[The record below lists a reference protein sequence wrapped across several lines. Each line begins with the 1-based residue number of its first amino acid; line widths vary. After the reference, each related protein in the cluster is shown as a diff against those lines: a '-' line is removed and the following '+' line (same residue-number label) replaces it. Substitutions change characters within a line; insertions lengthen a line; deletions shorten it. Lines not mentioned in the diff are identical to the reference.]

1 MSWWQ
6 YLLLVNL
13 YLVLSYG
20 FYYLL
25 LRRETFFHLNRLFLV
40 STAIFSFFIP
50 VIHSDWVKNLFI
62 TQKVQHTLY
71 AYAKPI
77 LVYRFKDIEE
87 HHLTIGQILVII
99 YAIGAA
105 ILITRFILQLISLKK
120 IIDTPEETA
129 GAFSFFRR
137 IKLGG
142 NLDNLEIITAHEQA
156 HANQWH
162 TVDVLLI
169 EAVAIINWFNP
180 IVYLY
185 RLEIKHIH
193 EYIAD
198 RHALENGIDK
208 ADYAMLLLS
217 QTLKTPHQLVTPF
230 FNHSL
235 LKQRIIMLQKD
246 RSRYTAL
253 LKYGLSAP
261 LFVLMMILASVTIG
275 KTNVVK
281 VIKNKAEHL
290 FATTA
295 ISFTS
300 MHAASVKKHVNHV
313 VPDQV
318 IVEKPVVKDS
328 AYTLN
333 DLEPAPTTQP
343 ATAIKHTEEP
353 VFITVEEE
361 PQFKG
366 GISAFYR
373 FLGQNIHY
381 PEGMLDKNIQGKEL
395 IAMTI
400 ETDGSLSDIKVVK
413 DLGNGAAKE
422 VIRVL
427 KLSPKWEPGY
437 QNGNKVR
444 VRYTIPISFNIS
456 KGPAPDTT
464 SEAIKEKTK
473 VVIPDK
479 VTYVVPKDSIR
490 NTGTVLIGLD
500 PNMDPL
506 YVVDGKA
513 VSDLNSLNPND
524 IASIRVLKQQPAKE
538 VYAGIYGKKA
548 LNGVVVIKTKDAVE
562 KTQANLSNPK

>member
-1 MSWWQ
+1 
-6 YLLLVNL
+6 
-13 YLVLSYG
+13 
-20 FYYLL
+20 
-25 LRRETFFHLNRLFLV
+25 
-40 STAIFSFFIP
+40 
-50 VIHSDWVKNLFI
+50 
-62 TQKVQHTLY
+62 
-71 AYAKPI
+71 
-77 LVYRFKDIEE
+77 
-87 HHLTIGQILVII
+87 
-99 YAIGAA
+99 
-105 ILITRFILQLISLKK
+105 
-120 IIDTPEETA
+120 
-129 GAFSFFRR
+129 
-137 IKLGG
+137 
-142 NLDNLEIITAHEQA
+142 
-156 HANQWH
+156 
-162 TVDVLLI
+162 
-169 EAVAIINWFNP
+169 
-180 IVYLY
+180 LY

-208 ADYAMLLLS
+208 AEYAMLLLS

-235 LKQRIIMLQKD
+235 LKQRIIMLQKN
-246 RSRYTAL
+246 RSKYTAL

-281 VIKNKAEHL
+281 VIRNKAEHL
-290 FATTA
+290 FAKTV
-295 ISFTS
+295 ISFTPKT
-300 MHAASVKKHVNHV
+300 AAIKKHVSHI
-313 VPDQV
+313 VPV
-318 IVEKPVVKDS
+318 IAEKPVVKDS
-328 AYTLN
+328 AYTLK
-333 DLEPAPTTQP
+333 DLEPAPSVKP
-343 ATAIKHTEEP
+343 ATVKHIEEP

-366 GISAFYR
+366 GISAFYN
-373 FLGQNIHY
+373 FLSKNIHY
-381 PEGMLDKNIQGKEL
+381 PEGMLDKNVQGKEL
-395 IAMTI
+395 ISVTV

-413 DLGNGAAKE
+413 DLGCGAAKE

-464 SEAIKEKTK
+464 SEAIAPKTK

-479 VTYVVPKDSIR
+479 VTYVVPKDTIQ

-500 PNMDPL
+500 TNMDPL
-506 YVVDGKA
+506 YVIDGKA
-513 VSDLNSLNPND
+513 VPDLNSLNPND

-548 LNGVVVIKTKDAVE
+548 LNGVVVIKTKDAAQN
-562 KTQANLSNPK
+562 TRANLNKQ

>member
-25 LRRETFFHLNRLFLV
+25 LRRETFFHLNRLYLV

-71 AYAKPI
+71 TYAKPI
-77 LVYRFKDIEE
+77 LVYHFKNIEE
-87 HHLTIGQILVII
+87 HHLTIGQILVVI
-99 YAIGAA
+99 YTLGAA
-105 ILITRFILQLISLKK
+105 ILITRFIWQLISLKK
-120 IIDTPEETA
+120 IIDTPEESA
-129 GAFSFFRR
+129 GAFSFFRS

-235 LKQRIIMLQKD
+235 LKQRIIMLQKN
-246 RSRYTAL
+246 RSKYAAL

-261 LFVLMMILASVTIG
+261 LFMLMMILASVTIG
-275 KTNVVK
+275 KTNVIK
-281 VIKNKAEHL
+281 VIKNKAEHFL
-290 FATTA
+290 ATTT
-295 ISFTS
+295 ILLTP
-300 MHAASVKKHVNHV
+300 VT
-313 VPDQV
+313 
-318 IVEKPVVKDS
+318 VEKHLNQAVIYHANADRPVGKDS
-328 AYTLN
+328 AYILN
-333 DLEPAPTTQP
+333 DLEPAVP
-343 ATAIKHTEEP
+343 AQSATVIKHNEEP

-373 FLGQNIHY
+373 FLSQNIHY
-381 PEGMLDKNIQGKEL
+381 PEAMLTKNVQGKEL
-395 IAMTI
+395 ISMTV
-400 ETDGSLSDIKVVK
+400 ETDGSLSDIQVVK
-413 DLGNGAAKE
+413 DLGCGAAKE

-437 QNGNKVR
+437 QNGSKVR

-456 KGPAPDTT
+456 KGPAPDTA
-464 SEAIKEKTK
+464 SEAIAQKTK
-473 VVIPDK
+473 VIIPDK
-479 VTYVVPKDSIR
+479 VTYVVPRDTIQ

-500 PNMDPL
+500 TNMDPL
-506 YVVDGKA
+506 YVVDGKN
-513 VSDLNSLNPND
+513 VPDLNNLNPNN

-538 VYAGIYGKKA
+538 VYAGLYGKKA
-548 LNGVVVIKTKDAVE
+548 LNGVVVIQTKDAVQ
-562 KTQANLSNPK
+562 KTPANFNKPQ

>member
-25 LRRETFFHLNRLFLV
+25 LRRETFFHLNRLYLV

-50 VIHSDWVKNLFI
+50 AIHSDWIKNLFI

-71 AYAKPI
+71 TYAKPI
-77 LVYRFKDIEE
+77 LVYRFKNIEE

-105 ILITRFILQLISLKK
+105 VLITRFILQLISLKK
-120 IIDTPEETA
+120 IIDTPEESA
-129 GAFSFFRR
+129 GAFSFFRS

-142 NLDNLEIITAHEQA
+142 SLDNLEIITAHEQA

-169 EAVAIINWFNP
+169 EAVAIVNWFNP

-208 ADYAMLLLS
+208 AEYAMLLLS

-246 RSRYTAL
+246 RSKYTAL

-261 LFVLMMILASVTIG
+261 LFVLMMIMTSITIG
-275 KTNVVK
+275 KTNVIK
-281 VIKNKAEHL
+281 AIKNKAEHL
-290 FATTA
+290 FETTA
-295 ISFTS
+295 ISFTQTT
-300 MHAASVKKHVNHV
+300 AVKRHVSHVVYHVNT
-313 VPDQV
+313 
-318 IVEKPVVKDS
+318 EKIVVKDS

-333 DLEPAPTTQP
+333 DLELAPAAQRVTV
-343 ATAIKHTEEP
+343 KHNEEP
-353 VFITVEEE
+353 MFITVEEE

-366 GISAFYR
+366 GISAFYS
-373 FLGQNIHY
+373 FLGRNIQY
-381 PEGMLDKNIQGKEL
+381 TEAMLNKNVQGKEL
-395 IAMTI
+395 ISMTV

-413 DLGNGAAKE
+413 DIGCGAAKE

-456 KGPAPDTT
+456 KSPAPDTT
-464 SEAIKEKTK
+464 SEAIIEKTK

-479 VTYVVPKDSIR
+479 VTYVVPKDTIQ
-490 NTGTVLIGLD
+490 NTGTILIGLD
-500 PNMDPL
+500 TNMDPL
-506 YVVDGKA
+506 YVVDEKA
-513 VSDLNSLNPND
+513 VPDLNSLNPND
-524 IASIRVLKQQPAKE
+524 IASIRVLKQQPARE

-548 LNGVVVIKTKDAVE
+548 LNGVVVIKTKGA
-562 KTQANLSNPK
+562 TQKAQASLSKPQ

>member
-1 MSWWQ
+1 MGWWQ

-25 LRRETFFHLNRLFLV
+25 LRRETFFHLNRLYLV

-50 VIHSDWVKNLFI
+50 LIHSDWVKDLFI
-62 TQKVQHTLY
+62 TQKVQNTLY
-71 AYAKPI
+71 TYAKPI
-77 LVYRFKDIEE
+77 LVYRFQNIEE
-87 HHLTIGQILVII
+87 HHLTIGQILVVI
-99 YAIGAA
+99 YAVGAA
-105 ILITRFILQLISLKK
+105 ILITRFILQLISLKR
-120 IIDTPEETA
+120 IIDTPEESA
-129 GAFSFFRR
+129 GAFSFFRS

-156 HANQWH
+156 HASQWH

-169 EAVAIINWFNP
+169 EAIAIINWFNP

-208 ADYAMLLLS
+208 AEYALLLLS
-217 QTLKTPHQLVTPF
+217 QTLETPHQLVTPF

-235 LKQRIIMLQKD
+235 LKQRIIMLQKS
-246 RSRYTAL
+246 RSKYTAL

-261 LFVLMMILASVTIG
+261 LFMLMMIMASVTIG
-275 KTNVVK
+275 KTNAITA
-281 VIKNKAEHL
+281 IKMKAERL
-290 FATTA
+290 LATTA
-295 ISFTS
+295 VSFVP
-300 MHAASVKKHVNHV
+300 AATVRGPMNHV
-313 VPDQV
+313 VVYHPNN
-318 IVEKPVVKDS
+318 EKPVVKDS
-328 AYTLN
+328 AYILN
-333 DLEPAPTTQP
+333 DLEAVPVMKPA
-343 ATAIKHTEEP
+343 AAKHNEEP
-353 VFITVEEE
+353 VFITVEQE

-366 GISAFYR
+366 GISAFYN
-373 FLGQNIHY
+373 FLGRNIHY
-381 PEGMLDKNIQGKEL
+381 TDAMLNKNVQGKEL
-395 IAMTI
+395 ISVTV
-400 ETDGSLSDIKVVK
+400 ETDGALSDIKVVK
-413 DLGNGAAKE
+413 DLGCGAAKE

-456 KGPAPDTT
+456 KDPAPDTAA
-464 SEAIKEKTK
+464 EAIAEKTK
-473 VVIPDK
+473 VIIPDK
-479 VTYVVPKDSIR
+479 VTYIVPKDTIE

-500 PNMDPL
+500 PHMDPL

-513 VSDLNSLNPND
+513 VANLNSLNPND

-538 VYAGIYGKKA
+538 VYAAIYGKKA
-548 LNGVVVIKTKDAVE
+548 LNSVVVIQTKDAAK
-562 KTQANLSNPK
+562 KTQASLNK

>member
-13 YLVLSYG
+13 YLVLFYG

-25 LRRETFFHLNRLFLV
+25 LRKETFFHLNRIYLV

-50 VIHSDWVKNLFI
+50 VIHSDWIKNLFI
-62 TQKVQHTLY
+62 TQKVEHTLS
-71 AYAKPI
+71 AYGAPI
-77 LVYRFKDIEE
+77 LIYRLKNIQE
-87 HHLTIGQILVII
+87 HSISIGQILMIV
-99 YAIGAA
+99 YALGAA
-105 ILITRFILQLISLKK
+105 ILIARFIWQLISLKK
-120 IIDTPEETA
+120 IIDEPEEAT
-129 GAFSFFRR
+129 GAFSFFRS

-180 IVYLY
+180 IVYIY

-208 ADYAMLLLS
+208 ADYAMLLLN
-217 QTLKTPHQLVTPF
+217 QTLKTPHELVTPF

-235 LKQRIIMLQKD
+235 LKQRIIMLQKN
-246 RSRYTAL
+246 RSKYTAL

-261 LFVLMMILASVTIG
+261 LFVLMLILGSVTIS
-275 KTNVVK
+275 KSNT
-281 VIKNKAEHL
+281 IKLIGNKARHL
-290 FATTA
+290 FETTA
-295 ISFTS
+295 ISFAPTP
-300 MHAASVKKHVNHV
+300 AVKK
-313 VPDQV
+313 QV
-318 IVEKPVVKDS
+318 SHIVGHANTEKTIAKDS
-328 AYTLN
+328 AYVLD
-333 DLEPAPTTQP
+333 DLAPAPEKP
-343 ATAIKHTEEP
+343 ATVTKNEEP

-366 GISAFYR
+366 GIAAFYG
-373 FLGQNIHY
+373 FLS
-381 PEGMLDKNIQGKEL
+381 KNIQYPDAMLNKNVQGKEL
-395 IAMTI
+395 ISMTV

-413 DLGNGAAKE
+413 DLGFGAAKE

-464 SEAIKEKTK
+464 SEAIAEKTK
-473 VVIPDK
+473 VIIPDK
-479 VTYVVPKDSIR
+479 VTYVVPKDTIR
-490 NTGTVLIGLD
+490 NTGTVLLGLD
-500 PNMDPL
+500 TNMDPL
-506 YVVDGKA
+506 YVIDGKA
-513 VSDLNSLNPND
+513 VPDLNNLNPND

-548 LNGVVVIKTKDAVE
+548 LNGVVVIKTKGAVQ
-562 KTQANLSNPK
+562 QAQTNPGKPQ

>member
-25 LRRETFFHLNRLFLV
+25 LRRETFFHLNRLYLV
-40 STAIFSFFIP
+40 STAILSFFIP

-71 AYAKPI
+71 TYAKPI
-77 LVYRFKDIEE
+77 LIYRFKDIQE
-87 HHLTIGQILVII
+87 HNLTIGQVLVII
-99 YAIGAA
+99 YAIGAT
-105 ILITRFILQLISLKK
+105 ILIARFILQLISLKK
-120 IIDTPEETA
+120 IIDEPEESA
-129 GAFSFFRR
+129 GAFSFFRS

-208 ADYAMLLLS
+208 AEYAMLLLS

-235 LKQRIIMLQKD
+235 LKQRIIMLQKS
-246 RSRYTAL
+246 RSKYTAL

-281 VIKNKAEHL
+281 VIRNKAEHL
-290 FATTA
+290 FAKTV
-295 ISFTS
+295 ISFTPK
-300 MHAASVKKHVNHV
+300 AAAVKKHANHV
-313 VPDQV
+313 VYPV
-318 IVEKPVVKDS
+318 IAEKPVVKDS

-333 DLEPAPTTQP
+333 DLEPAPPVKP
-343 ATAIKHTEEP
+343 ATVKHIEEP

-366 GISAFYR
+366 GISAFYS
-373 FLGQNIHY
+373 FLSKNIHY
-381 PEGMLDKNIQGKEL
+381 PEGMLDKNVQGKEL
-395 IAMTI
+395 ISVTV

-413 DLGNGAAKE
+413 DLGCGAAKE

-464 SEAIKEKTK
+464 SEAIAPKTK

-479 VTYVVPKDSIR
+479 VTYVVPKDTIQ

-500 PNMDPL
+500 TNMDPL

-513 VSDLNSLNPND
+513 VPDLNSLNPND

-548 LNGVVVIKTKDAVE
+548 LNGVVVIKTKDAVQ
-562 KTQANLSNPK
+562 KAQASLNK

>member
-1 MSWWQ
+1 MGWWQ

-25 LRRETFFHLNRLFLV
+25 LRKETFFHLNRVYLV
-40 STAIFSFFIP
+40 STAIFSFLIP
-50 VIHSDWVKNLFI
+50 VIHSDWIKNLFI
-62 TQKVQHTLY
+62 TQKVQNTLY
-71 AYAKPI
+71 TYAKPI
-77 LVYRFKDIEE
+77 LVYHFKNIEE
-87 HHLTIGQILVII
+87 HHLTIGQILVVI

-120 IIDTPEETA
+120 IIDTPEESA
-129 GAFSFFRR
+129 GAFSFFRS

-142 NLDNLEIITAHEQA
+142 NLNNPEVITAHEQA

-169 EAVAIINWFNP
+169 EAVAIVNWFNP

-198 RHALENGIDK
+198 RQALENGIDK
-208 ADYAMLLLS
+208 ADYAILLLS

-235 LKQRIIMLQKD
+235 LKQRIIMLQKN
-246 RSRYTAL
+246 RSQYTAL

-275 KTNVVK
+275 KTNVITA
-281 VIKNKAEHL
+281 IKNKAEHL

-295 ISFTS
+295 ISFTPVVI
-300 MHAASVKKHVNHV
+300 VKKYTSHVDIHHASNK
-313 VPDQV
+313 
-318 IVEKPVVKDS
+318 KPVVKDS
-328 AYTLN
+328 AYILN
-333 DLEPAPTTQP
+333 DLDIAPATQP
-343 ATAIKHTEEP
+343 VTVKHNEEP

-366 GISAFYR
+366 GISAFYC
-373 FLGQNIHY
+373 FLR
-381 PEGMLDKNIQGKEL
+381 KNIQYPEAMLNKNVQGREL
-395 IAMTI
+395 VSMTV
-400 ETDGSLSDIKVVK
+400 ETDGSLSDLKVVK
-413 DLGNGAAKE
+413 DLGCGAAKE

-444 VRYTIPISFNIS
+444 VKYTIPISFNIS
-456 KGPAPDTT
+456 KGPAPDTAA
-464 SEAIKEKTK
+464 EAMAERTK
-473 VVIPDK
+473 VVIPDR
-479 VTYVVPKDSIR
+479 VTYVVPKDTIQ

-500 PNMDPL
+500 TNMDPL
-506 YVVDGKA
+506 YVIDGKA
-513 VSDLNSLNPND
+513 VPDLNSLNPNN
-524 IASIRVLKQQPAKE
+524 ISSIRVLKQQPAKE

-548 LNGVVVIKTKDAVE
+548 LNGVVVIQTKEAAH
-562 KTQANLSNPK
+562 KTQASPNKQ

>member
-1 MSWWQ
+1 MGWWQ

-25 LRRETFFHLNRLFLV
+25 LRRETFFHLNRLYLV

-50 VIHSDWVKNLFI
+50 LIHSDWVKNLFI

-71 AYAKPI
+71 TYAKPI
-77 LVYRFKDIEE
+77 LVYRFQNIEE
-87 HHLTIGQILVII
+87 RHLTVSQILVII

-105 ILITRFILQLISLKK
+105 ILIARFILQLISLKK
-120 IIDTPEETA
+120 IIDTPEEST
-129 GAFSFFRR
+129 GAFSFFRS

-162 TVDVLLI
+162 TVDILLI
-169 EAVAIINWFNP
+169 EAAAIIAWFNP
-180 IVYLY
+180 VVYLY

-208 ADYAMLLLS
+208 AEYAMLLLS
-217 QTLKTPHQLVTPF
+217 QTLETPHQLVTPF

-235 LKQRIIMLQKD
+235 LKQRIIMLQKN
-246 RSRYTAL
+246 RSKYTAL

-261 LFVLMMILASVTIG
+261 LFMLMMILASVTIG
-275 KTNVVK
+275 KTNVMT
-281 VIKNKAEHL
+281 VIKKKAERL
-290 FATTA
+290 LATTVV
-295 ISFTS
+295 SFAPPTTIKEHLS
-300 MHAASVKKHVNHV
+300 HV
-313 VPDQV
+313 VV
-318 IVEKPVVKDS
+318 HHANHEKPVVKES
-328 AYTLN
+328 AYKLN
-333 DLEPAPTTQP
+333 DLEVPP
-343 ATAIKHTEEP
+343 ATQQVTAKHNEEP
-353 VFITVEEE
+353 VFITVEQE

-366 GISAFYR
+366 GISAFYD
-373 FLGQNIHY
+373 FLGRNIHY
-381 PEGMLDKNIQGKEL
+381 TDAMLNKNVQGKEL
-395 IAMTI
+395 ISMTV

-413 DLGNGAAKE
+413 DLGGGAAKE

-456 KGPAPDTT
+456 KDPAPDTAA
-464 SEAIKEKTK
+464 EAIAEKTK
-473 VVIPDK
+473 VIIPDK
-479 VTYVVPKDSIR
+479 VTYVVPKDTIQ

-500 PNMDPL
+500 PHMDPL

-513 VSDLNSLNPND
+513 MTDLNGLNPND

-548 LNGVVVIKTKDAVE
+548 LNGVVVIQTKNA
-562 KTQANLSNPK
+562 TQKVKVSLNKQ

>member
-13 YLVLSYG
+13 YLLLSYG
-20 FYYLL
+20 FYHFL
-25 LRRETFFHLNRLFLV
+25 LRRETFFHLNRLYLA

-62 TQKVQHTLY
+62 TQRVQHTLY
-71 AYAKPI
+71 TYAKPI
-77 LVYRFKDIEE
+77 LVYRFKNIEE

-105 ILITRFILQLISLKK
+105 ILIARFIWQLISLKK
-120 IIDTPEETA
+120 IIDEPEESA
-129 GAFSFFRR
+129 GAFSFFRS

-142 NLDNLEIITAHEQA
+142 NLDNLEVITAHEQA

-180 IVYLY
+180 VVYLY

-208 ADYAMLLLS
+208 AEYAMLLLS

-235 LKQRIIMLQKD
+235 LKQRIIMLQKN
-246 RSRYTAL
+246 RSKYTAL

-261 LFVLMMILASVTIG
+261 LFVLMMIMASVTIG
-275 KTNVVK
+275 KTNVIK

-290 FATTA
+290 LEKTA
-295 ISFTS
+295 ISFTP
-300 MHAASVKKHVNHV
+300 APTVKKLVNHV
-313 VPDQV
+313 VYH
-318 IVEKPVVKDS
+318 INNEKPVVKDS
-328 AYTLN
+328 AYILT
-333 DLEPAPTTQP
+333 DLEPATSTTNQA
-343 ATAIKHTEEP
+343 ATVAKHTEDP
-353 VFITVEEE
+353 IFITVEEE

-366 GISAFYR
+366 GISAFYH
-373 FLGQNIHY
+373 FLSQNIQY
-381 PEGMLDKNIQGKEL
+381 PEGMLNKNIQGKEL
-395 IAMTI
+395 ISMTV

-413 DLGNGAAKE
+413 DLGSGAAKE

-464 SEAIKEKTK
+464 SEAIAQKTK

-479 VTYVVPKDSIR
+479 VTYVVPKDTIQ

-500 PNMDPL
+500 TNMDPL

-513 VSDLNSLNPND
+513 VPDLNSLNPND

-548 LNGVVVIKTKDAVE
+548 LNGVVVIKTKDAVQ
-562 KTQANLSNPK
+562 KTQANLSKPQ

>member
-25 LRRETFFHLNRLFLV
+25 LRRETFFHLNRLYLV

-71 AYAKPI
+71 TYAKPI
-77 LVYRFKDIEE
+77 LVYHFKNIEE
-87 HHLTIGQILVII
+87 HQLTIGQILVVI
-99 YAIGAA
+99 YTLGAA
-105 ILITRFILQLISLKK
+105 ILITRFIWQLISLKK
-120 IIDTPEETA
+120 IIDTPEESA
-129 GAFSFFRR
+129 GAFSFFRN

-162 TVDVLLI
+162 TLDVLLI

-180 IVYLY
+180 VVYLY

-217 QTLKTPHQLVTPF
+217 QTLETPHQLVTPF

-246 RSRYTAL
+246 RSKYTAL

-261 LFVLMMILASVTIG
+261 LFVLMMILTSVTIG
-275 KTNVVK
+275 KTNVVS

-290 FATTA
+290 LETTA
-295 ISFTS
+295 ISFSPAIRT
-300 MHAASVKKHVNHV
+300 AKHVSYTVNHGSTST
-313 VPDQV
+313 
-318 IVEKPVVKDS
+318 EKPGVKDA
-328 AYTLN
+328 AYVLN
-333 DLEPAPTTQP
+333 DLKAAISSDKPA
-343 ATAIKHTEEP
+343 IVKHTQEP

-373 FLGQNIHY
+373 FLSQNIHY
-381 PEGMLDKNIQGKEL
+381 PEAMLIKNVQGKEL
-395 IAMTI
+395 ISMTV
-400 ETDGSLSDIKVVK
+400 ETDGSLSDIQVVK
-413 DLGNGAAKE
+413 DLGCGAAKE

-437 QNGNKVR
+437 QNGSKVR
-444 VRYTIPISFNIS
+444 VKYTIPISFNIS
-456 KGPAPDTT
+456 KGPAPDTA
-464 SEAIKEKTK
+464 SEAIAPKTK
-473 VVIPDK
+473 VIIPDK
-479 VTYVVPKDSIR
+479 VTYVVPKDTIQ

-500 PNMDPL
+500 TNMDPL
-506 YVVDGKA
+506 YVVDSKA
-513 VSDLNSLNPND
+513 VPDLNGLNPNN

-538 VYAGIYGKKA
+538 VYAALYGKKA
-548 LNGVVVIKTKDAVE
+548 LNGVVVIQTKDAAQRAQTSPG
-562 KTQANLSNPK
+562 KPQ

>member
-25 LRRETFFHLNRLFLV
+25 LRRETFFHLNRLYLV

-50 VIHSDWVKNLFI
+50 VIHCDWVKNLFI

-71 AYAKPI
+71 IYAKPM
-77 LVYRFKDIEE
+77 LVYRFRNIEE
-87 HHLTIGQILVII
+87 HHLTIGQVLVII
-99 YAIGAA
+99 YGIGAA

-120 IIDTPEETA
+120 IIDQPEESA
-129 GAFSFFRR
+129 GAFSFFRN

-208 ADYAMLLLS
+208 AEYAMLLLS

-235 LKQRIIMLQKD
+235 LKQRIIMLQKN
-246 RSRYTAL
+246 RSKYTAL

-261 LFVLMMILASVTIG
+261 LFVLMMIMASVTIG
-275 KTNVVK
+275 KTNMIK
-281 VIKNKAEHL
+281 TIKNKAEHL
-290 FATTA
+290 FEKTA
-295 ISFTS
+295 ISFTPAAAVKKYVN
-300 MHAASVKKHVNHV
+300 HAAVYHVNN
-313 VPDQV
+313 
-318 IVEKPVVKDS
+318 EKPVVKDS

-333 DLEPAPTTQP
+333 DLETAPPVQP
-343 ATAIKHTEEP
+343 TNITKHNDEP

-381 PEGMLDKNIQGKEL
+381 PESMLDKNIQGKEL
-395 IAMTI
+395 ISVTV

-413 DLGNGAAKE
+413 DLGCGAAKE

-464 SEAIKEKTK
+464 SEAITEKTK
-473 VVIPDK
+473 VIIPDK
-479 VTYVVPKDSIR
+479 VTYIVPKDTIQ

-500 PNMDPL
+500 TNMDPL

-513 VSDLNSLNPND
+513 VSDLNSLNPNN

-548 LNGVVVIKTKDAVE
+548 LNGVVVIKTKDAVQ
-562 KTQANLSNPK
+562 KTQANLSNPQ

>member
-25 LRRETFFHLNRLFLV
+25 LRRETFFHLNRLYLV

-71 AYAKPI
+71 TYAKPI
-77 LVYRFKDIEE
+77 LVYRFQNIEE

-99 YAIGAA
+99 YALGAA

-120 IIDTPEETA
+120 IIDEPEESA
-129 GAFSFFRR
+129 GAFSFFRS

-180 IVYLY
+180 IVYWY

-208 ADYAMLLLS
+208 AEYAMLLLS

-235 LKQRIIMLQKD
+235 LKQRIIMLQKN
-246 RSRYTAL
+246 RSKYTAL

-275 KTNVVK
+275 KTNV
-281 VIKNKAEHL
+281 IKAIKKKAEHL
-290 FATTA
+290 FETTA
-295 ISFTS
+295 ISFTPTTTG
-300 MHAASVKKHVNHV
+300 KKHVNHV
-313 VPDQV
+313 VADHVNTEKQV
-318 IVEKPVVKDS
+318 VQDS
-328 AYTLN
+328 AYTLT
-333 DLEPAPTTQP
+333 DLEPAAPSEPKTV
-343 ATAIKHTEEP
+343 IKHNDDP

-381 PEGMLDKNIQGKEL
+381 PEAMLDKNVQGKEL
-395 IAMTI
+395 ISVTV

-413 DLGNGAAKE
+413 DIGCGAAKE

-464 SEAIKEKTK
+464 SEAIAQKTK

-479 VTYVVPKDSIR
+479 VTYVVPKDTIQ

-500 PNMDPL
+500 TNMDPL

-513 VSDLNSLNPND
+513 VADLNSLNPND

-548 LNGVVVIKTKDAVE
+548 LNGVVVIKTKEAVQ
-562 KTQANLSNPK
+562 KAQANLSKPQ

>member
-25 LRRETFFHLNRLFLV
+25 LRRETFFHLNRLYLV

-77 LVYRFKDIEE
+77 LVYRFKNIEE
-87 HHLTIGQILVII
+87 HHLTIGQILVVI

-105 ILITRFILQLISLKK
+105 VLITRFILQLISLKK
-120 IIDTPEETA
+120 IIDTPEESA
-129 GAFSFFRR
+129 GAFSFFRS

-162 TVDVLLI
+162 TVDILLI

-180 IVYLY
+180 VVYLY

-235 LKQRIIMLQKD
+235 LKQRIIMLQKS
-246 RSRYTAL
+246 RSKYTAL

-281 VIKNKAEHL
+281 EIKSKAEHL
-290 FATTA
+290 FSTAA
-295 ISFTS
+295 ISFAPTPTIKKQVS
-300 MHAASVKKHVNHV
+300 HAAYYVSN
-313 VPDQV
+313 
-318 IVEKPVVKDS
+318 EKPVAKDS
-328 AYTLN
+328 AYALN
-333 DLEPAPTTQP
+333 DLEPAPSSQP
-343 ATAIKHTEEP
+343 ALVNHAEEP

-366 GISAFYR
+366 GMPAFYR
-373 FLGQNIHY
+373 FLSKNIQY
-381 PEGMLDKNIQGKEL
+381 PESMLTKNVQGKEL
-395 IAMTI
+395 ISVTV

-413 DLGNGAAKE
+413 DLGCGAAKE

-456 KGPAPDTT
+456 KDPAPDTAA
-464 SEAIKEKTK
+464 EAMATKTK

-479 VTYVVPKDSIR
+479 VTYVVPKDTIQ
-490 NTGTVLIGLD
+490 NTGTILIGLD
-500 PNMDPL
+500 PHMDPL
-506 YVVDGKA
+506 YVIDGKA
-513 VSDLNSLNPND
+513 VPDLNSLNPND

-548 LNGVVVIKTKDAVE
+548 LNGVVVIKTKDA
-562 KTQANLSNPK
+562 TQKDQGKSQ

>member
-13 YLVLSYG
+13 YLLLSYG
-20 FYYLL
+20 FYHFL
-25 LRRETFFHLNRLFLV
+25 LRRETFFHLNRLYLV

-71 AYAKPI
+71 TYAKPI
-77 LVYRFKDIEE
+77 LVYRFKNIEE
-87 HHLTIGQILVII
+87 HHLTIGQVLVII

-105 ILITRFILQLISLKK
+105 ILIARFIWQLISLKK
-120 IIDTPEETA
+120 IIDEPEESA
-129 GAFSFFRR
+129 GAFSFFRS

-142 NLDNLEIITAHEQA
+142 NLDNLEVITAHEEA

-180 IVYLY
+180 VVYLY

-208 ADYAMLLLS
+208 AEYAMLLLS

-235 LKQRIIMLQKD
+235 LKQRIIMLQKN

-261 LFVLMMILASVTIG
+261 LFVLMMIMASVTIG

-281 VIKNKAEHL
+281 VIKDKAEHL
-290 FATTA
+290 FEKTA
-295 ISFTS
+295 ISFTPT
-300 MHAASVKKHVNHV
+300 AALKKHISHAVVQVN
-313 VPDQV
+313 
-318 IVEKPVVKDS
+318 IEKPVTKDS
-328 AYTLN
+328 AYVLT
-333 DLEPAPTTQP
+333 DLEPAAPIANQP
-343 ATAIKHTEEP
+343 AKATKHDEEP

-366 GISAFYR
+366 GISAFYH
-373 FLGQNIHY
+373 FLSQNIQY
-381 PEGMLDKNIQGKEL
+381 PEGMLNKNIQGKEL
-395 IAMTI
+395 ISVTV

-413 DLGNGAAKE
+413 DLGSGAAKE

-456 KGPAPDTT
+456 KGPAPDTI
-464 SEAIKEKTK
+464 SQAIAEKTK

-479 VTYVVPKDSIR
+479 VTYVVPKDTIQ

-500 PNMDPL
+500 TNMDPL

-513 VSDLNSLNPND
+513 VANLNSLNPND

-548 LNGVVVIKTKDAVE
+548 LNGVVVIKTKDAVQ
-562 KTQANLSNPK
+562 KTEANLSKPQ

>member
-40 STAIFSFFIP
+40 STALFSFFIP

-71 AYAKPI
+71 TYAKPI
-77 LVYRFKDIEE
+77 LVYRFKNIEE
-87 HHLTIGQILVII
+87 HHLTIGQILVVI

-105 ILITRFILQLISLKK
+105 ILITRFVLQLISLKK
-120 IIDTPEETA
+120 IIDTPEESA
-129 GAFSFFRR
+129 GAFSFFRN

-142 NLDNLEIITAHEQA
+142 SLDNLEIITAHEQA

-162 TVDVLLI
+162 TLDVLLI

-198 RHALENGIDK
+198 RHALENGIEK
-208 ADYAMLLLS
+208 AEYAMLLLS

-235 LKQRIIMLQKD
+235 LKQRIIMLQKN
-246 RSRYTAL
+246 RSKYTAL

-290 FATTA
+290 FETTA
-295 ISFTS
+295 ISFTPTVI
-300 MHAASVKKHVNHV
+300 VKKGVSRVVNHINKEK
-313 VPDQV
+313 QV
-318 IVEKPVVKDS
+318 AKDS
-328 AYTLN
+328 AYSLN
-333 DLEPAPTTQP
+333 DLEPATADKP
-343 ATAIKHTEEP
+343 AIVKRTEEP

-366 GISAFYR
+366 GMAAFYR
-373 FLGQNIHY
+373 FLSKNIQY
-381 PEGMLDKNIQGKEL
+381 PESMLNKNVQGKEL
-395 IAMTI
+395 ISMTV

-413 DLGNGAAKE
+413 DLGCGAAKE

-444 VRYTIPISFNIS
+444 VRYTIPLSFNIS
-456 KGPAPDTT
+456 KDPAPDTT
-464 SEAIKEKTK
+464 SEAIVAKTK
-473 VVIPDK
+473 LVIPDK
-479 VTYVVPKDSIR
+479 VTYVVPKDTIQ

-500 PNMDPL
+500 THMDPL

-513 VSDLNSLNPND
+513 VPDLNSLNPND

-548 LNGVVVIKTKDAVE
+548 LNGVVVIKTKDAVQ
-562 KTQANLSNPK
+562 KLQANPDKQ

>member
-1 MSWWQ
+1 MNWWQ

-13 YLVLSYG
+13 YLVLFYG
-20 FYYLL
+20 FYSLL
-25 LRRETFFHLNRLFLV
+25 LRKETFFHLNRIYLV
-40 STAIFSFFIP
+40 STSIFSFFIP

-62 TQKVQHTLY
+62 TQKVEHTLSTY
-71 AYAKPI
+71 GAPI
-77 LVYRFKDIEE
+77 LIYHFKNIEE
-87 HHLTIGQILVII
+87 HHITIGQILMVI

-105 ILITRFILQLISLKK
+105 ILITRFIWQLILLKK
-120 IIDTPEETA
+120 IIDEPEETT
-129 GAFSFFRR
+129 GAFSFFRS
-137 IKLGG
+137 IKLGR

-180 IVYLY
+180 IVYIY

-208 ADYAMLLLS
+208 AEYAMLLLN
-217 QTLKTPHQLVTPF
+217 QTLKTPHELVTPF

-235 LKQRIIMLQKD
+235 LKQRIIMLQKN
-246 RSRYTAL
+246 RSRRTAL

-261 LFVLMMILASVTIG
+261 LFVLMMILGSVTISKG
-275 KTNVVK
+275 NAVEL
-281 VIKNKAEHL
+281 IRSKAEHL
-290 FATTA
+290 FETTA
-295 ISFTS
+295 VAFTP
-300 MHAASVKKHVNHV
+300 ATAVKKHTNVVSNHV
-313 VPDQV
+313 SN
-318 IVEKPVVKDS
+318 EKPVVKDS
-328 AYTLN
+328 AYVLN
-333 DLEPAPTTQP
+333 DLEAAPEPTTV
-343 ATAIKHTEEP
+343 KHNDDAA
-353 VFITVEEE
+353 FITVEEE

-366 GISAFYR
+366 GMTAFYR
-373 FLGQNIHY
+373 FLGKNIEY
-381 PEGMLDKNIQGKEL
+381 PQAMLNRNIQGKEL
-395 IAMTI
+395 ISMTV

-413 DLGNGAAKE
+413 DLGCGAAKE

-437 QNGNKVR
+437 QNGQKVR
-444 VRYTIPISFNIS
+444 VKYTIPISFNIS
-456 KGPAPDTT
+456 KDPAPDTA
-464 SEAIKEKTK
+464 SEVLVEKTK

-479 VTYVVPKDSIR
+479 VTYVVPHDTIR
-490 NTGTVLIGLD
+490 NTGTVLLGLD
-500 PNMDPL
+500 TNMDPL

-513 VSDLNSLNPND
+513 VPDLNNLNPNN

-548 LNGVVVIKTKDAVE
+548 LHGVIVIQTKDAAQ
-562 KTQANLSNPK
+562 KAPANLNKQ

>member
-13 YLVLSYG
+13 YLVLSYS

-25 LRRETFFHLNRLFLV
+25 LRRETFFHLNRLYLV

-71 AYAKPI
+71 TYAKPI
-77 LVYRFKDIEE
+77 LVYRFKNIEE
-87 HHLTIGQILVII
+87 HHLTIGQLLVVI
-99 YAIGAA
+99 YTVGAA
-105 ILITRFILQLISLKK
+105 ILITRFVWQLISLKK
-120 IIDTPEETA
+120 IIDRPEESA
-129 GAFSFFRR
+129 GAFSFFRN

-180 IVYLY
+180 VVYLY

-208 ADYAMLLLS
+208 AEYAMLLLS

-235 LKQRIIMLQKD
+235 LRQRIIMLQKN
-246 RSRYTAL
+246 RSKYTAL

-261 LFVLMMILASVTIG
+261 LFMLMMILASVTIG
-275 KTNVVK
+275 KTNVAET
-281 VIKNKAEHL
+281 IKNKTEHL
-290 FATTA
+290 FAKTVV
-295 ISFTS
+295 SFTP
-300 MHAASVKKHVNHV
+300 ATTTVKKHANHV
-313 VPDQV
+313 VYHSNA
-318 IVEKPVVKDS
+318 EKPVVKES
-328 AYTLN
+328 TYTLN
-333 DLEPAPTTQP
+333 DLGAAPSAKPA
-343 ATAIKHTEEP
+343 AIKRNEEP

-366 GISAFYR
+366 GMPAFYR
-373 FLGQNIHY
+373 FLSKNIQY
-381 PEGMLDKNIQGKEL
+381 PEAMLNKDVQGKEL
-395 IAMTI
+395 ISMTV

-413 DLGNGAAKE
+413 DLGCGAAKE

-456 KGPAPDTT
+456 KEPAPDTT
-464 SEAIKEKTK
+464 SEVVTEKTK

-479 VTYVVPKDSIR
+479 VTYVVPKDTIQ
-490 NTGTVLIGLD
+490 NKGTVLIGLET
-500 PNMDPL
+500 NMDPL

-513 VSDLNSLNPND
+513 VSNLNGLNPNN

-548 LNGVVVIKTKDAVE
+548 LNGVVVIQTKDAAL
-562 KTQANLSNPK
+562 KAQASHNQQ

>member
-13 YLVLSYG
+13 YLLLSYG
-20 FYYLL
+20 FYHFL
-25 LRRETFFHLNRLFLV
+25 LRRETFFHLNRLYLV

-71 AYAKPI
+71 TYAKPI
-77 LVYRFKDIEE
+77 LVYRFKNIEE

-105 ILITRFILQLISLKK
+105 ILIARFIWQLISLKK
-120 IIDTPEETA
+120 IIDEPEESA
-129 GAFSFFRR
+129 GAFSFFRS

-142 NLDNLEIITAHEQA
+142 NLDNLEVITAHEEA

-180 IVYLY
+180 VVYLY

-208 ADYAMLLLS
+208 AEYAMLLLS

-235 LKQRIIMLQKD
+235 LKQRIIMLQKN
-246 RSRYTAL
+246 RSKYTAL

-261 LFVLMMILASVTIG
+261 LFVLMMIMASVTIG

-281 VIKNKAEHL
+281 VIKDKAEHL
-290 FATTA
+290 FEKTA
-295 ISFTS
+295 ISFTP
-300 MHAASVKKHVNHV
+300 AATVKKHVNHAV
-313 VPDQV
+313 VQV
-318 IVEKPVVKDS
+318 NIEKPVTKDS
-328 AYTLN
+328 AYVLT
-333 DLEPAPTTQP
+333 DLEPATPANQP
-343 ATAIKHTEEP
+343 ATVVKHDEEP
-353 VFITVEEE
+353 VLITVEEE

-366 GISAFYR
+366 GISAFYQ
-373 FLGQNIHY
+373 FLSKNIHY
-381 PEGMLDKNIQGKEL
+381 PEGMLDKNVQGKEL
-395 IAMTI
+395 ISMTV

-427 KLSPKWEPGY
+427 KLSPKWDPGY

-464 SEAIKEKTK
+464 SEAIAQKTK

-479 VTYVVPKDSIR
+479 VSYVVPKDTIQ

-500 PNMDPL
+500 TNMDPL

-513 VSDLNSLNPND
+513 VANLNSLNPND

-548 LNGVVVIKTKDAVE
+548 LNGVVVIKTKDAVQ
-562 KTQANLSNPK
+562 KTEANLSKPQ

>member
-1 MSWWQ
+1 MTWWQ

-13 YLVLSYG
+13 YLLLSYG
-20 FYYLL
+20 FYHLL
-25 LRRETFFHLNRLFLV
+25 LRKETFFHLNRLYLV

-71 AYAKPI
+71 IYAKPI
-77 LVYRFKDIEE
+77 LAYRFKNIEE

-99 YAIGAA
+99 YAIGA
-105 ILITRFILQLISLKK
+105 IVLITRFILQLISLKK
-120 IIDTPEETA
+120 LIDEPEESA
-129 GAFSFFRR
+129 GAFSFFKS

-142 NLDNLEIITAHEQA
+142 NLDNLEVIAAHEQA

-162 TVDVLLI
+162 TVDILLI

-180 IVYLY
+180 VVYLY

-208 ADYAMLLLS
+208 AEYAMLLLS

-235 LKQRIIMLQKD
+235 LKQRIIMLQKK
-246 RSRYTAL
+246 RSKYAAL

-261 LFVLMMILASVTIG
+261 LFVLMMIMTSVTIG
-275 KTNVVK
+275 KTSIIK
-281 VIKNKAEHL
+281 RIKNKAEHL

-295 ISFTS
+295 ISFTPT
-300 MHAASVKKHVNHV
+300 AAIKKHISNAVVYPANTEKSVVKK
-313 VPDQV
+313 
-318 IVEKPVVKDS
+318 S
-328 AYTLN
+328 AYTRN
-333 DLEPAPTTQP
+333 DLRIAPSLQSV
-343 ATAIKHTEEP
+343 AVVKHDEEP

-366 GISAFYR
+366 GISAFYQ
-373 FLGQNIHY
+373 FLSHNIQY
-381 PEGMLDKNIQGKEL
+381 PEGMLNKNIQGKEL
-395 IAMTI
+395 ISVTV

-413 DLGNGAAKE
+413 DLGSGAAKE

-456 KGPAPDTT
+456 KGPAPDTI
-464 SEAIKEKTK
+464 SEAIAQKTK

-479 VTYVVPKDSIR
+479 VSYVVPKDTIQ

-500 PNMDPL
+500 TNMDPL
-506 YVVDGKA
+506 YVIDGKA
-513 VSDLNSLNPND
+513 VANLNNLNPND

-548 LNGVVVIKTKDAVE
+548 LNGVVVIKTKNAVQKAE
-562 KTQANLSNPK
+562 ANLNSPK

>member
-20 FYYLL
+20 FYHLL
-25 LRRETFFHLNRLFLV
+25 LRKETFFHLNRLYLV
-40 STAIFSFFIP
+40 STAIFSFLIP
-50 VIHSDWVKNLFI
+50 VIHSDWIRNLFI

-71 AYAKPI
+71 TYAKPI
-77 LVYRFKDIEE
+77 LVYRFKNIEE
-87 HHLTIGQILVII
+87 HHLTIGQILVAI

-105 ILITRFILQLISLKK
+105 ILVTRFILQLISLKK
-120 IIDTPEETA
+120 IIDTPEESA
-129 GAFSFFRR
+129 GAFSFFRS

-169 EAVAIINWFNP
+169 EAVAIVNWFNP

-217 QTLKTPHQLVTPF
+217 QTLETPHQLVTPF

-235 LKQRIIMLQKD
+235 LRQRIIMLQKN
-246 RSRYTAL
+246 RSQYTAL

-261 LFVLMMILASVTIG
+261 LFVLMMIMASVTIG
-275 KTNVVK
+275 KTNVISV
-281 VIKNKAEHL
+281 VKNKAEH
-290 FATTA
+290 FFSTTA
-295 ISFTS
+295 ISFTPV
-300 MHAASVKKHVNHV
+300 ATVKKHTNHV
-313 VPDQV
+313 DVHHASY
-318 IVEKPVVKDS
+318 EKPVVKDS
-328 AYTLN
+328 AYILN
-333 DLEPAPTTQP
+333 DLDIAP
-343 ATAIKHTEEP
+343 ATHPATVKHNEEP

-361 PQFKG
+361 PQFMG

-373 FLGQNIHY
+373 FLSKNIRY
-381 PEGMLDKNIQGKEL
+381 PEAMLNKNVQGREL
-395 IAMTI
+395 ISMTV
-400 ETDGSLSDIKVVK
+400 ETDGSLSDLKVVK
-413 DLGNGAAKE
+413 DLGCGAAKE

-444 VRYTIPISFNIS
+444 VKYTIPISFNIS
-456 KGPAPDTT
+456 KSPAPDTAA
-464 SEAIKEKTK
+464 EAMAERTK

-479 VTYVVPKDSIR
+479 VTYIVPKDTIR

-500 PNMDPL
+500 TNMDPL
-506 YVVDGKA
+506 YVIDGKA
-513 VSDLNSLNPND
+513 VPNLNSLNPNN

-548 LNGVVVIKTKDAVE
+548 LNGVVVIQTKDAPH
-562 KTQANLSNPK
+562 KPQADLNKQ

>member
-25 LRRETFFHLNRLFLV
+25 LRRETFFHLNRLYLV
-40 STAIFSFFIP
+40 STAILSFFIP

-71 AYAKPI
+71 TYAKPI
-77 LVYRFKDIEE
+77 LIYRFKDIQE
-87 HHLTIGQILVII
+87 HNLTIGQVLVII
-99 YAIGAA
+99 YAIGAT
-105 ILITRFILQLISLKK
+105 ILIARFILQLISLKK
-120 IIDTPEETA
+120 IIDEPEESA
-129 GAFSFFRR
+129 GAFSFFRS

-208 ADYAMLLLS
+208 AEYAMLLLS

-235 LKQRIIMLQKD
+235 LKQRIIMLQKS
-246 RSRYTAL
+246 RSKYTAL

-281 VIKNKAEHL
+281 VIRNKAEHL
-290 FATTA
+290 FAKTV
-295 ISFTS
+295 ISFTPK
-300 MHAASVKKHVNHV
+300 AAAVKKHANHV
-313 VPDQV
+313 VYPV
-318 IVEKPVVKDS
+318 IAEKPVVKDS

-333 DLEPAPTTQP
+333 DLEPAPPIKP
-343 ATAIKHTEEP
+343 ATVKHIEEP

-366 GISAFYR
+366 GISAFYS
-373 FLGQNIHY
+373 FLSKNIHY
-381 PEGMLDKNIQGKEL
+381 PEGMLDKNVQGKEL
-395 IAMTI
+395 ISVTV

-413 DLGNGAAKE
+413 DLGCGAAKE

-464 SEAIKEKTK
+464 SEAIAPKTK

-479 VTYVVPKDSIR
+479 VTYVVPKDTIQ

-500 PNMDPL
+500 TNMDPL

-513 VSDLNSLNPND
+513 VPDLNSLNPND

-548 LNGVVVIKTKDAVE
+548 LNGVVVIKTKDAVQ
-562 KTQANLSNPK
+562 KAQASLNK

>member
-25 LRRETFFHLNRLFLV
+25 LRRETFFHLNRLYLV

-71 AYAKPI
+71 TYAKPI
-77 LVYRFKDIEE
+77 LVYRFKNIEE
-87 HHLTIGQILVII
+87 HHLTIGQILVVI
-99 YAIGAA
+99 YTLGAA
-105 ILITRFILQLISLKK
+105 ILITRFVCQLISLKK
-120 IIDTPEETA
+120 IIDTPEESA
-129 GAFSFFRR
+129 GAFSFFRS

-235 LKQRIIMLQKD
+235 LKQRIIMLQKN
-246 RSRYTAL
+246 RSKYTAL

-275 KTNVVK
+275 KTNALR
-281 VIKNKAEHL
+281 VIKSKAEHL
-290 FATTA
+290 FETTA
-295 ISFTS
+295 ISFSPITKVTK
-300 MHAASVKKHVNHV
+300 HASYAVNHTN
-313 VPDQV
+313 
-318 IVEKPVVKDS
+318 IEKPVVKDS
-328 AYTLN
+328 AYILN
-333 DLEPAPTTQP
+333 DLEPAAPSGKP
-343 ATAIKHTEEP
+343 AIVKHTEEP

-373 FLGQNIHY
+373 FLSQNIHY
-381 PEGMLDKNIQGKEL
+381 PEAMLTKNVQGKEL
-395 IAMTI
+395 ISMTV
-400 ETDGSLSDIKVVK
+400 ETDGSLSDIQVVK
-413 DLGNGAAKE
+413 DLGCGAAKE
-422 VIRVL
+422 VTRVL

-437 QNGNKVR
+437 QNGSKVR
-444 VRYTIPISFNIS
+444 VKYTIPISFNIS

-464 SEAIKEKTK
+464 SEAIASKTK
-473 VVIPDK
+473 VIIPDK
-479 VTYVVPKDSIR
+479 VTYVVPKDTIQ

-500 PNMDPL
+500 TNMDPL

-513 VSDLNSLNPND
+513 VPDLNNLNPNN

-548 LNGVVVIKTKDAVE
+548 LNGVVVIQTKDAVQRAQ
-562 KTQANLSNPK
+562 TNPGKPQ

>member
-13 YLVLSYG
+13 YLLLSYG
-20 FYYLL
+20 FYHFL
-25 LRRETFFHLNRLFLV
+25 LRRETFFHLNRLYLV

-62 TQKVQHTLY
+62 TQRVQHTLY
-71 AYAKPI
+71 TYAKPI
-77 LVYRFKDIEE
+77 LVYRFKNIEE

-105 ILITRFILQLISLKK
+105 ILIARFIWQLISLKK
-120 IIDTPEETA
+120 IIDEPEESA
-129 GAFSFFRR
+129 GAFSFFRS

-142 NLDNLEIITAHEQA
+142 NLDNLEVITAHEEA

-180 IVYLY
+180 VVYLY

-208 ADYAMLLLS
+208 AEYAMLLLS

-235 LKQRIIMLQKD
+235 LKQRIIMLQKN
-246 RSRYTAL
+246 RSKYTAL

-261 LFVLMMILASVTIG
+261 LFVLMMIMASVTIG

-281 VIKNKAEHL
+281 VIKDKAEHL
-290 FATTA
+290 FEKTA
-295 ISFTS
+295 ISFTP
-300 MHAASVKKHVNHV
+300 AATVKKHVSHAV
-313 VPDQV
+313 VQV
-318 IVEKPVVKDS
+318 NIEKPVTKDS
-328 AYTLN
+328 AYVLT
-333 DLEPAPTTQP
+333 DLEPAAPIENQPTK
-343 ATAIKHTEEP
+343 ATKHDEEP

-366 GISAFYR
+366 GISAFYH
-373 FLGQNIHY
+373 FLSQNIQY
-381 PEGMLDKNIQGKEL
+381 PEGMLNKNIQGKEL
-395 IAMTI
+395 ISVTV

-413 DLGNGAAKE
+413 DLGSGAAKE

-464 SEAIKEKTK
+464 SEAIAQKTK
-473 VVIPDK
+473 VIIPDK
-479 VTYVVPKDSIR
+479 VSYVVPKDTIQ

-500 PNMDPL
+500 TNMDPL

-513 VSDLNSLNPND
+513 VANLNSLNPND

-548 LNGVVVIKTKDAVE
+548 LNGVVVIKTKDAVQ
-562 KTQANLSNPK
+562 KTEANLSNPK

>member
-25 LRRETFFHLNRLFLV
+25 LRKETFFHLNRLYLV

-50 VIHSDWVKNLFI
+50 IIHSDWVKNLFI

-71 AYAKPI
+71 TYAKPI

-87 HHLTIGQILVII
+87 HHLTIGQILVVI

-120 IIDTPEETA
+120 LIDTPEDST
-129 GAFSFFRR
+129 GAFSFFRS

-162 TVDVLLI
+162 TVDILLI
-169 EAVAIINWFNP
+169 EAVAIVNWFNP
-180 IVYLY
+180 IVYFY

-217 QTLKTPHQLVTPF
+217 QTLKTPHELVTPF

-235 LKQRIIMLQKD
+235 LRQRIIMLQKS
-246 RSRYTAL
+246 RSKYTAL

-261 LFVLMMILASVTIG
+261 LFVLMMIMASVTIG

-281 VIKNKAEHL
+281 IIKNKAEHL
-290 FATTA
+290 FSTTA
-295 ISFTS
+295 ISF
-300 MHAASVKKHVNHV
+300 APAPIIKKLVSHVAPPVNN
-313 VPDQV
+313 
-318 IVEKPVVKDS
+318 EKPVVKDS

-333 DLEPAPTTQP
+333 DLEPAPSSQHAAVKP
-343 ATAIKHTEEP
+343 AEEP

-366 GISAFYR
+366 GMPAFYR
-373 FLGQNIHY
+373 FLSKNIQY
-381 PEGMLDKNIQGKEL
+381 PESMLTKNVQGKEL
-395 IAMTI
+395 ISVTV

-413 DLGNGAAKE
+413 DIGCGAAKE

-427 KLSPKWEPGY
+427 KMSPKWEPGY

-444 VRYTIPISFNIS
+444 VKYTIPISFNIS
-456 KGPAPDTT
+456 RDPAPDTT
-464 SEAIKEKTK
+464 SEAMAAKTK

-479 VTYVVPKDSIR
+479 VTYVVPKDTIQ
-490 NTGTVLIGLD
+490 NTGTILIGLD
-500 PNMDPL
+500 PHMDPL
-506 YVVDGKA
+506 YVIDGKA
-513 VSDLNSLNPND
+513 VPDLNSLNPNS

-548 LNGVVVIKTKDAVE
+548 LNGVVVIKTKDAAE
-562 KTQANLSNPK
+562 KALANPNKQ